1 MVASYLDVV
10 AHLQESYLA
19 QEFKMQR
26 IQSAIAQS
34 RCVFVFGSGL
44 VGSAAEAELS
54 KKGLSAVSLTAD
66 TSEHILAFNAENLSP
81 ATNNQGIIV
90 LVEPDFGE
98 GHLEGVGHLHHKS
111 ASTTTDFHRSEVL
124 QSFQYA
130 DVDDGFENDT
140 HQAKR
145 TRFL

>member
-44 VGSAAEAELS
+44 VGSSAEAELS
-54 KKGLSAVSLTAD
+54 KKGLSTVSLTAD
-66 TSEHILAFNAENLSP
+66 TSEQTLAFNADNLAP

-98 GHLEGVGHLHHKS
+98 GHLE
-111 ASTTTDFHRSEVL
+111 RSWL
-124 QSFQYA
+124 PSSQINL
-130 DVDDGFENDT
+130 ND
-140 HQAKR
+140 H
-145 TRFL
+145 RFLSSRSFTIVSVCRCR